1 MQVTF
6 FTEKTYP
13 NGEKK
18 ITLKN
23 GVGSFVKY
31 DEDVKAKRQITRNYN
46 KLKARVYKEKLI
58 AEYNKYNSLIKS
70 ENLERKLHN
79 IELRLNEFDLDNRRR
94 SAQRCKTELYDIL
107 KCNDFDFF
115 VTVTFDPDEINR
127 LDDSAVRRAWTVFC
141 NNLHRKYP
149 DMYYVAVP
157 EYHKKGGLH
166 FHLLI
171 GGIKFEDL
179 KPVHAYDEKKQ
190 CYLYVTKGVC
200 KGDKIYNI
208 TVWQYGF
215 STMTVLRNKEAAKH
229 YISKYITKQHT
240 DLRFFGKK
248 RYYVS
253 RNMCRPVVK
262 KIIIPI
268 DKCNSWDINP
278 EKYACTYF
286 DPDKQYAVF
295 ESRQFKK
302 RYFYGFFKD
311 ISYCKP
317 PNLQKGLTL
326 LAGRGK
332 MYILATMLK
341 SLLSKFAWSK
351 KPRSLE
357 DIEKYRK
364 VGELMLKMNQ
374 KIDGSA
380 ILEYNSFYSD
390 IYNNAF

>member
-1 MQVTF
+1 MEVTF
-6 FTEKTYP
+6 LTEKTYP

-23 GVGSFVKY
+23 GVRAFARY
-31 DEDVKAKRQITRNYN
+31 EDDIKEKRKITRNYN
-46 KLKARVYKEKLI
+46 KLKSQVYKEKLI
-58 AEYNKYNSLIKS
+58 EEYNSCNSLIKS

-79 IELRLNEFDLDNRRR
+79 IELKLNEFDLDNRRR

-107 KCNDFDFF
+107 ICNDFDFF
-115 VTVTFDPDEINR
+115 VTVTFDENEINR
-127 LDDSAVRRAWTVFC
+127 LDDSVVRRAWTVFC

-149 DMYYVAVP
+149 NMYYVAVP
-157 EYHKKGGLH
+157 EYHKRGGLH

-179 KPVHAYDEKKQ
+179 KPVYAYDDKKQ
-190 CYLYVTKGVC
+190 RYLYVTKGVC
-200 KGDKIYNI
+200 KGDPIYNI

-215 STMTVLRNKEAAKH
+215 STMTVLRNKDAAKH
-229 YISKYITKQHT
+229 YISKYITKQHA

-253 RNMCRPVVK
+253 RNLRRPEIK
-262 KIIIPI
+262 KITMPI
-268 DKCNSWDINP
+268 DKCNLWDVNP

-286 DPDKQYAVF
+286 DPSMQYAVF
-295 ESRQFKK
+295 ESRQYKK
-302 RYFYGFFKD
+302 HDFYGFFED
-311 ISYCKP
+311 IFYCKP

-326 LAGRGK
+326 LSGRGK
-332 MYILATMLK
+332 MYIETTMRK

-357 DIEKYRK
+357 DIEKDRK

-374 KIDGSA
+374 KINGSS
-380 ILEYNSFYSD
+380 ILEYNRFYSD
-390 IYNNAF
+390 MYNNVF